1 MKILVVDDDR
11 IIRMGLKALIKRLF
25 SKHEVVSDF
34 QNGLLAFEYL
44 KENQVDIVITD
55 IKMPVMMGNELIEKV
70 MRTLDKPPLFI
81 VLSGYD
87 EFSYVRDTMKAGAF
101 NYLLKPINDEDLTK
115 VINEAESKVEENKN
129 TSVILNKSI
138 EVLKRD
144 FFKQILFSNVNINS
158 NIDKKLLDNIQINEN
173 YFYKMI
179 IIQRDKK
186 RDINLINKFIKSI
199 IEKYDDLE
207 HISFNYESNTYILFF
222 FDNTI
227 RLDSD
232 KIYSDIITL
241 SNNFI
246 ENNKNVYIMQET
258 DKVWE
263 LREQVKNFK
272 KIKSSLHGE
281 IRAKQYFLKNSGN
294 GSSNDDEK
302 LERSNLVAVKLAK
315 QYIME
320 NYNKNITLKDV
331 ADNVFLSQ
339 NYLSELF
346 KREVGEGFYEFLSM
360 YRISVAK
367 NLLVTTNLRIYEIS
381 ESIGYNDPVTFGRAF
396 KKLTGYTPNGYRNNR
411 DNFK

>member
-25 SKHEVVSDF
+25 SEHEVVSDF

-186 RDINLINKFIKSI
+186 EDINLINKFIKSI

>member
-263 LREQVKNFK
+263 LREQVKSFK

>member
-25 SKHEVVSDF
+25 SEHEVVSDF

>member
-25 SKHEVVSDF
+25 SEHEVVSDF

-186 RDINLINKFIKSI
+186 EDINLINKFIKSI

-346 KREVGEGFYEFLSM
+346 KREVGEGFYEFLLM

-367 NLLVTTNLRIYEIS
+367 NLLVTTNLRIYEIA

>member
-25 SKHEVVSDF
+25 SEHEVVSDF

-186 RDINLINKFIKSI
+186 EDINLINKFIKSI

-367 NLLVTTNLRIYEIS
+367 NLLVTTNLRIYEIA

>member
-25 SKHEVVSDF
+25 SEHEVISDF

-44 KENQVDIVITD
+44 KKNQVDIVITD
-55 IKMPVMMGNELIEKV
+55 IKMPVMMGNELIEKS
-70 MRTLDKPPLFI
+70 MRTLDKPPLFV

-115 VINEAESKVEENKN
+115 VINEAEEKVEENKN
-129 TSVILNKSI
+129 TSIILNKSI

-144 FFKQILFSNVNINS
+144 FFKQILFSSANIKS
-158 NIDKKLLDNIQINEN
+158 NIDKKLLDNIQINED

-186 RDINLINKFIKSI
+186 EDINLINKFIKSI

-207 HISFNYESNTYILFF
+207 HIAFNYESNTYIVFF

-232 KIYSDIITL
+232 KLYSDITIL
-241 SNNFI
+241 SNDFI
-246 ENNKNVYIMQET
+246 ENNRNVYIMQET

-272 KIKSSLHGE
+272 KVKSSLHGE
-281 IRAKQYFLKNSGN
+281 MKAKQYFLKNSSN
-294 GSSNDDEK
+294 GSINEDEN
-302 LERSNLVAVKLAK
+302 LERSNLVAIKLAK

-346 KREVGEGFYEFLSM
+346 KREMGEGFYEFLSM

>member
-25 SKHEVVSDF
+25 SEHEVVSDF
-34 QNGLLAFEYL
+34 QNGFLAFEYL
-44 KENQVDIVITD
+44 KKNQVDIVITD
-55 IKMPVMMGNELIEKV
+55 IKMPVMMGNELIDKS
-70 MRTLDKPPLFI
+70 MRTLDKPPLFV

-144 FFKQILFSNVNINS
+144 FFNQILFSSANINS
-158 NIDKKLLDNIQINEN
+158 NIDKKLLYNIQINEN

-186 RDINLINKFIKSI
+186 EDINLMNKFIKSI
-199 IEKYDDLE
+199 IEKYDNLE
-207 HISFNYESNTYILFF
+207 HISFNYDSNTYIVFF

-232 KIYSDIITL
+232 KLYSDITTL
-241 SNNFI
+241 SNDFI

-263 LREQVKNFK
+263 LREQIKNFK
-272 KIKSSLHGE
+272 KVKSSLNGE
-281 IRAKQYFLKNSGN
+281 MKAKQYFLKISSN
-294 GSSNDDEK
+294 GSSNEDEN

-315 QYIME
+315 QYIIE

-346 KREVGEGFYEFLSM
+346 KREMGEGFYEFLSM

-396 KKLTGYTPNGYRNNR
+396 KKITGYTPNGYRNNR
-411 DNFK
+411 ENFK

>member
-25 SKHEVVSDF
+25 SEHEVVSDF

-186 RDINLINKFIKSI
+186 EDINLINKFIKSI

-207 HISFNYESNTYILFF
+207 NISFNYESNTYILFF

-367 NLLVTTNLRIYEIS
+367 NLLVTTNLRIYEIA

>member
-25 SKHEVVSDF
+25 SEHEVVSDF

-55 IKMPVMMGNELIEKV
+55 IKMPVMMGNELIEKS
-70 MRTLDKPPLFI
+70 MSTLDKPPLFV

-101 NYLLKPINDEDLTK
+101 NYLLKPINDKDLTK
-115 VINEAESKVEENKN
+115 VINEAESKLEENKN
-129 TSVILNKSI
+129 TSIILNKSI

-144 FFKQILFSNVNINS
+144 FFKQILFSSASINS
-158 NIDKKLLDNIQINEN
+158 NIDKRLLDNIQINEN
-173 YFYKMI
+173 YFYKMV

-186 RDINLINKFIKSI
+186 DDINLINKFIKSI
-199 IEKYDDLE
+199 IEKYNDLE
-207 HISFNYESNTYILFF
+207 YISFNYESNTYIVFF

-232 KIYSDIITL
+232 NLYNDIITL
-241 SNNFI
+241 SNVFI

-263 LREQVKNFK
+263 LREQVKIFK
-272 KIKSSLHGE
+272 KVTSSIHGE
-281 IRAKQYFLKNSGN
+281 IKAKQYFLKNSSNGN
-294 GSSNDDEK
+294 GNDEEN
-302 LERSNLVAVKLAK
+302 LERSNLVAIKLAK

-346 KREVGEGFYEFLSM
+346 KKEMGEGFYEFLSM

-396 KKLTGYTPNGYRNNR
+396 KKITGYTPNGYRNNR
-411 DNFK
+411 ENF

>member
-25 SKHEVVSDF
+25 SEHEVVSDF

-186 RDINLINKFIKSI
+186 EDINLINKFIKSI

-367 NLLVTTNLRIYEIS
+367 NLLVTTNLRIYEIA

-396 KKLTGYTPNGYRNNR
+396 KRLTGYTPNGYRNNR

>member
-11 IIRMGLKALIKRLF
+11 IIRMGLKAIIKRLF
-25 SKHEVVSDF
+25 SEHEVVSDF

-367 NLLVTTNLRIYEIS
+367 NLLVTTNLRIYEIA